1 MNGSGDSVSIATS
14 ASPIVDLAVDVV
26 LDKIVVITS
35 NRSATSFS
43 FDGQNMESIVPVS
56 SEIVVAG
63 GTVFEDYVYL
73 TYPSTNIVGRYNK
86 FPQREGEL
94 MAQLCICEWMY
105 STYPNTSMG
114 R

>member
-1 MNGSGDSVSIATS
+1 MNGREDPVSIATS
-14 ASPIVDLAVDVV
+14 ASPVVDLAVDVF
-26 LDKIVVITS
+26 LDTIVVITS
-35 NRSATSFS
+35 NGSVTSLS

-63 GTVFEDYVYL
+63 GAVFEDYVYL
-73 TYPSTNIVGRYNK
+73 TYPSLNTVERFNK

-94 MAQLCICEWMY
+94 TAQLCICEWVY